1 MPHSRPIRLL
11 PVLTLT
17 LGLVLT
23 ACGDD
28 PGADAERR
36 ADAHGRVSDSP
47 LVAREGFE
55 ELDWDALLPPDWQ
68 PEALLE
74 ELEVE
79 NIPDEDPRAVAIMEQ
94 ITELWN
100 AAPTVP
106 RLAGRRISL
115 TGFLVP
121 LGFETDIL
129 SEFLLIPYYGGCI
142 HVPPPPANQTIR
154 VVMPEGKP
162 HRAGVFDVVRVS
174 GTLLI
179 EPFRHEIAVA
189 AYRLDAEYV
198 EHDQIAGL
206 EPLRSVE

>member
-1 MPHSRPIRLL
+1 MPHARPIRPL
-11 PVLTLT
+11 PALTLT
-17 LGLVLT
+17 LSLVLT

-28 PGADAERR
+28 PGADAARGT
-36 ADAHGRVSDSP
+36 DAHSRASDAA
-47 LVAREGFE
+47 LTAREGFE
-55 ELDWDALLPPDWQ
+55 ALDWDALLPPDWQ

-94 ITELWN
+94 IMELWN

-106 RLAGRRISL
+106 LLAGRRISL

-121 LGFETDIL
+121 LDFETDVL

-174 GTLLI
+174 GTLRI

-189 AYRLDAEYV
+189 AYRIDAE
-198 EHDQIAGL
+198 
-206 EPLRSVE
+206 SVEYDHTIGAELGPPVE

>member
-1 MPHSRPIRLL
+1 MRKPLPIRLL
-11 PVLTLT
+11 AVLTLIFVT
-17 LGLVLT
+17 FLLG
-23 ACGDD
+23 ACDDD
-28 PGADAERR
+28 PGSEGPRGDGAGAT
-36 ADAHGRVSDSP
+36 

-55 ELDWDALLPPDWQ
+55 VLDWDDLLPPDWQ

-79 NIPDEDPRAVAIMEQ
+79 NIPDDDPRAVAIMEQ
-94 ITELWN
+94 IMELWN

-106 RLAGRRISL
+106 LLAGRRISL

-121 LGFETDIL
+121 LDFESDVL

-154 VVMPEGKP
+154 VVMPEG
-162 HRAGVFDVVRVS
+162 RTYQAGVFDVVRVS
-174 GTLLI
+174 GTLRI

-189 AYRLDAEYV
+189 AYRIDAKHV
-198 EHDQIAGL
+198 EHELMDGL
-206 EPLRSVE
+206 EVGQPVE